1 MSMSPWYLDTWIPA
15 DSLLLPPKNPIA
27 MSGVATRIEIFTKPA
42 APMSKLLSDGVT
54 VGGYSIQ
61 FLKEFMAPRLG
72 ITDVRT
78 TMLVDNNEIMS
89 SRGLLSPTCSNDS
102 NVVCIGAAAISITES
117 REAPFDFTAS
127 YYTNNVRMLTTIE
140 PEPTG

>member
-1 MSMSPWYLDTWIPA
+1 
-15 DSLLLPPKNPIA
+15 
-27 MSGVATRIEIFTKPA
+27 
-42 APMSKLLSDGVT
+42 MSKLLSDGVT
-54 VGGYSIQ
+54 VGGYSIE
-61 FLKEFMAPRLG
+61 FLKDFVAPRLG

-117 REAPFDFTAS
+117 REAAFDFTAS

-140 PEPTG
+140 PEPFPVLKLDFSPVLELYLSRMLELELSRRA

>member
-1 MSMSPWYLDTWIPA
+1 
-15 DSLLLPPKNPIA
+15 
-27 MSGVATRIEIFTKPA
+27 
-42 APMSKLLSDGVT
+42 MSKLLSDGVT

-61 FLKEFMAPRLG
+61 FLKEFVAPRLG

-89 SRGLLSPTCSNDS
+89 SRGLLSPTCSDDS

-117 REAPFDFTAS
+117 REAAFDFTAS